1 MGDGVKGGGFNG
13 FSMGLGA
20 PVNHHCF
27 KETTWDVK
35 LVTSH
40 RRLLLFFSQHPILV
54 GIGAPALIKNPLKLK
69 ILKIKVEAKQECGRT
84 SHT

>member
-1 MGDGVKGGGFNG
+1 MGSRVVVFMGFNE
-13 FSMGLGA
+13 LGA
-20 PVNHHCF
+20 PVNHHF
-27 KETTWDVK
+27 LKETTWDVK

-54 GIGAPALIKNPLKLK
+54 GLGAPPLIKNPLKSLK
-69 ILKIKVEAKQECGRT
+69 LKLLKTKVEATQECGRT